1 MKSLFSVSVLIPV
14 LSISM
19 IFNSWAQNPDFPW
32 PEGKRM
38 ALSLSFDD
46 ARASNPDP
54 GAALLDEY
62 GVKATFYVVPSG
74 MESDIAAWKEVVASG
89 HEIGNHSLYHPCSGN
104 FVWSRNKALED
115 YTLERMRSELSAANE
130 EVERLLGVRPEVFAY
145 PCGLTYVGK
154 GERTQSYVPLIAEM
168 FLSGRGWK
176 DEAPVDPYYADMAQL
191 TGMEMDNKSFEEILP
206 LIEAAA
212 ENRQWLVLAGH
223 ETRTEGNQTTYLSM
237 LRKLAAYANDPANGI
252 WIAPVGEVAKYVKE
266 KRAEMEGNLN
276 IPGISR
282 PAEGETI
289 YLTAEKGKG
298 IGPDIKYMPEWNAF
312 GWFTAEDRVEWDLD
326 LPEKGKYEV
335 WMEWSVSDEE
345 AGKPFVLTSGEQT
358 LEGIVKPSGSWETFQ
373 KTKIGELALEEDF
386 NRIIVAS
393 GEDFDEGAL
402 MDLKA
407 LTLVPVGK

>member
-1 MKSLFSVSVLIPV
+1 MKFLFSVTALIVV
-14 LSISM
+14 LSVFMVFSTA
-19 IFNSWAQNPDFPW
+19 AQNPDFPW
-32 PEGKRM
+32 PEGKKM
-38 ALSLSFDD
+38 AISLSFDD
-46 ARASNPDP
+46 ARASNPSP
-54 GAALLDEY
+54 GAVLLDEY
-62 GVKATFYVVPSG
+62 GVKATFYVIPSSL
-74 MESDIAAWKEVVASG
+74 ERDIPGWKKVVASG

-115 YTLERMRSELSAANE
+115 YTLGRMRKELMAAND
-130 EVERLLGVRPEVFAY
+130 EVERLLGVKPEVFAY

-154 GERTQSYVPLIAEM
+154 GERTQSYVPLISEM

-191 TGMEMDNKSFEEILP
+191 TGMEMDNKSFEEMLP

-223 ETRTEGNQTTYLSM
+223 ETNTEGNQTTYLSM
-237 LRKLAAYANDPANGI
+237 LKKLCAYANDPANGI
-252 WIAPVGEVAKYVKE
+252 WIAPVGTVAQYVQE
-266 KRAEMEGNLN
+266 KRTAMKDNLN

-282 PAEGETI
+282 PAVNGTV

-312 GWFTAEDRVEWDLD
+312 GWFTAKDRVEWDLD
-326 LPEKGKYEV
+326 LPKKGTYEV

-345 AGKPFVLTSGEQT
+345 AGKPFVITSGDQRI
-358 LEGIVKPSGSWETFQ
+358 EGIVKPSGSWETFQ
-373 KTKIGELALEEDF
+373 KAKIGELVLEADF

-393 GEDFDEGAL
+393 GWDFEGAAL